1 MINEKIKVPVFNNGF
16 NFSPDVE
23 TFDTVDHVEKDGVVP
38 LKSQIKAFK
47 EAGVLLRATRAIQYD
62 EGANSNDFDKIDT
75 ITRDCKD
82 YADMS
87 ELIARSEATSRAV
100 AALAAQNSEKK
111 VEETPT
117 KVDSPSTEKT
127 E

>member
-1 MINEKIKVPVFNNGF
+1 MINVKQKVPVFNTRF
-16 NFSPDVE
+16 NFVPDIE
-23 TFDTVDHVEKDGVVP
+23 ILDNVDHVERDGVVP
-38 LKSQIKAFK
+38 LKNQIKAFK

-62 EGANSNDFDKIDT
+62 AGANSNDFDKIDT

-111 VEETPT
+111 EINN
-117 KVDSPSTEKT
+117 PSTVQEPSTDKS

>member
-1 MINEKIKVPVFNNGF
+1 MINVKHSLPVFNNRF
-16 NFSPDVE
+16 NFIPDVE
-23 TFDTVDHVEKDGVVP
+23 ILDKVDHVERDGIVP

-62 EGANSNDFDKIDT
+62 EGANTNDFDKIDT

-100 AALAAQNSEKK
+100 AALAAQHIEKK
-111 VEETPT
+111 VEESST
-117 KVDSPSTEKT
+117 KVDTPSTEKT

>member
-1 MINEKIKVPVFNNGF
+1 MLNVKQKVPVFNNRF
-16 NFSPDVE
+16 NFIPDVE
-23 TFDTVDHVEKDGVVP
+23 ILDTVDHVERDGVVP
-38 LKSQIKAFK
+38 LKNQIKAFK

-62 EGANSNDFDKIDT
+62 AGANSNDFDKIDT

-82 YADMS
+82 FADMS

-100 AALAAQNSEKK
+100 AALAVQNPEKK
-111 VEETPT
+111 ENVEPT
-117 KVDSPSTEKT
+117 VQNPPSTDKT

>member
-1 MINEKIKVPVFNNGF
+1 MINVKQKVPTFNNRF
-16 NFSPDVE
+16 NFVPDLEVL
-23 TFDTVDHVEKDGVVP
+23 DKVDHVERDGVVP
-38 LKSQIKAFK
+38 LKNQIKAFK
-47 EAGVLLRATRAIQYD
+47 EAGVLLRATRALQFD
-62 EGANSNDFDKIDT
+62 AGANSNDFDKIDT

-100 AALAAQNSEKK
+100 AALAAQNTEKK
-111 VEETPT
+111 ENYTPT
-117 KVDSPSTEKT
+117 VQNPPSTDKT